1 VLVLVLE
8 SAEAKMES
16 NNARPLLELELPEGG
31 SVGAGESWSSAPLR
45 TANKDSTV
53 IVDVEFG
60 IWVVEG
66 EAAERTGV
74 GPNFAKSM
82 SSSETPP
89 LV

>member
-1 VLVLVLE
+1 
-8 SAEAKMES
+8 MES
-16 NNARPLLELELPEGG
+16 NNARPLLELELPDG

-74 GPNFAKSM
+74 GLNFAKSM